1 MKMMV
6 LDWNFYGK
14 EPTFRALNKLGIE
27 VCLFS
32 HKDFQER
39 VSAAF
44 TSSFKKFISDNRPD
58 ICFSYNFYPLL
69 SESCHELNIPYI
81 SFIYD
86 SPYVL
91 LYSTALRYETNH
103 VFLFDSAE
111 CRKFNLGGF
120 KNVHYMVLPGDPDY
134 MNELSEQN
142 YSSDRDSCDISFV
155 GVLYN
160 EEHNFYERYVD
171 KSDKLLV
178 GYLDGIMDAQHLVY
192 GTDLIEK
199 SFDSDIMD
207 KIGKTMQYKF
217 NSEGIET
224 PEYIYSRYLVD
235 RKMTSRERFSYLEAV
250 GRAFP
255 GKARLFTVDKNVKI
269 HNIKNMGIALYPN
282 VMASVFSHSKI
293 NLNITL
299 RSITNGIPL
308 RCIDIM
314 SSGGFLLSNYQE
326 DLAEAFSA
334 GEEFDYFDSE
344 DSLVEKIHYW
354 LNHDK
359 ERREAAEAAKEHIRR
374 DYNFPDTFRKMID
387 IAVNE

>member
-6 LDWNFYGK
+6 LKWNFYGQ
-14 EPTFRALNKLGIE
+14 EPTFRALKKLGIE

-32 HKDFQER
+32 HKDFQQRE
-39 VSAAF
+39 SADF
-44 TSSFKKFISDNRPD
+44 SRSLYKFISDNKPD

-69 SESCHELNIPYI
+69 ADSCHEADMPYI

-86 SPYVL
+86 SPYLL
-91 LYSTALRYETNH
+91 LYSTSLRYETNH

-111 CRKFNLGGF
+111 FRKFSLGGF

-134 MNELSEQN
+134 MKELSEKTF
-142 YSSDRDSCDISFV
+142 SPDRDSCDISFV
-155 GVLYN
+155 GALYN

-171 KSDKLLV
+171 KSDRLLV

-199 SFDSDIMD
+199 SFDQDIMD
-207 KIGKTMQYKF
+207 KIGRVMQYKF
-217 NSEGIET
+217 NNDGIET

-235 RKMTSRERFSYLEAV
+235 RKLTSRERFSYLEAV

-255 GKARLFTVDKNVKI
+255 GKARLFTIDKNVKI
-269 HNIKNMGIALYPN
+269 HNIKNMGIALYPG
-282 VMASVFSHSKI
+282 VMASVFSHSRI

-299 RSITNGIPL
+299 RSITSGIPL
-308 RCIDIM
+308 RCMDIM
-314 SSGGFLLSNYQE
+314 SCGGFLLSNYQE
-326 DLAEAFSA
+326 DLAGAFTA

-359 ERREAAEAAKEHIRR
+359 ERREAAFAATEHIRR

-387 IAVNE
+387 ISLNE